1 MEKRKD
7 KWIEAI
13 AKLTK
18 MTQDNTLKWRSGEVP
33 EFFKN
38 LENVKV
44 ETVYLTKHKDRWL
57 RIYEKRVKEY
67 RTGIGFGLVGFE
79 RGYVW
84 TIHTVLDFA
93 DPSGA
98 SLWIFPEIKG
108 LENLLNAVKFQVAG
122 VKDFL
127 KDLLSE

>member
-18 MTQDNTLKWRSGEVP
+18 MTQDNTLKWRSCEVP
-33 EFFKN
+33 DFLKN

-44 ETVYLTKHKDRWL
+44 EIMYQTKHKDKWL
-57 RIYEKRVKEY
+57 RIYEKRVKELSPG
-67 RTGIGFGLVGFE
+67 TGFAFVGFE
-79 RGYVW
+79 KKYVW
-84 TIHTVLDFA
+84 VTYTVLDFTE
-93 DPSGA
+93 PSGA
-98 SLWIFPEIKG
+98 SLWTFPEIKG
-108 LENLLNAVKFQVAG
+108 LGNLLNAVRFQVAG

-127 KDLLSE
+127 KDLLIE

>member
-18 MTQDNTLKWRSGEVP
+18 MTQDNTLKWRSGETP

-38 LENVKV
+38 LENVKI
-44 ETVYLTKHKDRWL
+44 EIVYLTEYKDRLL
-57 RIYEKRVKEY
+57 RIYDRRVKEF
-67 RTGIGFGLVGFE
+67 RSGVSFTGFE
-79 RGYVW
+79 RGHVW
-84 TIHTVLDFA
+84 TKYTVLDFV

-127 KDLLSE
+127 NDLLSE

>member
-1 MEKRKD
+1 MAKKRD

-18 MTQDNTLKWRSGEVP
+18 MTQDNTLIWRSGEVP
-33 EFFKN
+33 DYLKN
-38 LENVKV
+38 V
-44 ETVYLTKHKDRWL
+44 ETVKVGIVYITKYKNKIL
-57 RIYEKRVKEY
+57 RIYEKKAKEY
-67 RTGIGFGLVGFE
+67 TTGSSFFGME
-79 RGYVW
+79 RGPVW
-84 TIHTVLDFA
+84 NEYIILDFA

-98 SLWIFPEIKG
+98 SLWTFPDVQGVNG
-108 LENLLNAVKFQVAG
+108 LLASVRFQVAG